1 MMIITGNGQLIHQ
14 NLPNDFPVEMGVKEY
29 HEPGPILKK
38 HWHEELMIF
47 YIQQG
52 TALIHCNA
60 QAIPVGPGDLVIT
73 NCNDFHYQ
81 ENCCNHLIESFLL
94 VDLSCLLSPKED
106 VCQTKY
112 LAPLMENRLRFQHK
126 IAGDTGLA
134 NQLLELIREFEQ
146 KRPGYELIVKA
157 GLYRILALLVQS
169 YTVPVAAEI
178 KNRPHNQLRPVIHY
192 VEAHYDQKI
201 TLNELAD
208 MANISP
214 HHFCRLFKSMTG
226 MSPIAYVNFL
236 RINAAM
242 NLLQQGHLSVSE
254 VAVAVGFNDSN
265 YFSRLFKQ
273 YKKLSPT
280 AVAKGA
286 LP

>member
-1 MMIITGNGQLIHQ
+1 MIITGNGQLIHQ
-14 NLPNDFPVEMGVKEY
+14 NLPNDFPVAIGVKEY
-29 HEPGPILKK
+29 YEPGPILKK
-38 HWHEELMIF
+38 HWHEEFMIF

-52 TALIHCNA
+52 AALIHCNA

-81 ENCCNHLIESFLL
+81 ENCCNHLIEPFLL
-94 VDLSCLLSPKED
+94 VDLSYLRNAKED

-112 LAPLMENRLRFQHK
+112 LAPLMENRLRFPNK
-126 IAGDTGLA
+126 ITGDPGLV
-134 NQLLELIREFEQ
+134 NQLLELIREYQQ
-146 KRPGYELIVKA
+146 KRPGYELMVKA
-157 GLYRILALLVQS
+157 GLYRMLALLFQS
-169 YTVPVAAEI
+169 YAVPIAAEI

-192 VEAHYDQKI
+192 VEAYYDHKI
-201 TLNELAD
+201 TLNQLAD

-236 RINAAM
+236 RINAAIP
-242 NLLQQGHLSVSE
+242 LLQQGHLSVSE
-254 VAVAVGFNDSN
+254 VAAAVGFNDSN

-273 YKKLSPT
+273 YKKLPPT
-280 AVAKGA
+280 AFANGV